1 MRHVKRLKAAN
12 FNGDIIITDPCYIV
26 IDNLERDDWE
36 KCDYGS
42 NMEVLGLH
50 NFIANSTIYGDWS
63 CTTFTKGDHKILG
76 RFCADAGQVGV
87 FNLTEVLKYNSK
99 FDYHIS
105 RPWTTT
111 LIKNFKG
118 RVWIEKIWN
127 DEDIHDWFTCVK
139 VRGKGINTA
148 TGEELEFFTSQT
160 GV

>member
-1 MRHVKRLKAAN
+1 MRHVKRLKSTN

-26 IDNLERDDWE
+26 IDDLERDDWK

-50 NFIANSTIYGDWS
+50 NFIVNSTIYGDWS
-63 CTTFTKGDHKILG
+63 CTTFSKRDHKVLG

-87 FNLTEVLKYNSK
+87 FDLAEVLKYNPN
-99 FDYHIS
+99 FDYHIN

-111 LIKNFKG
+111 LIRNFKG
-118 RVWIEKIWN
+118 RVWIEKIYN
-127 DEDIHDWFTCVK
+127 DGDIKDWYSYVK

-148 TGEELEFFTSQT
+148 TGEEFEFFTSQT